1 MTVLLTGAT
10 GFVGTEVVARLLD
23 RPGEDVVA
31 LVRGPNPSTRLRRAM
46 DVAGIPDDGRRAR
59 IAAISGDVTRP
70 FPSVA
75 GVRTVVHC
83 AASVSFGL
91 DLDEARR
98 INVEGTRHALAA
110 AARHHARYVHVSTA
124 YVAGR
129 HTGLF
134 EEQALD
140 CGQDFRNTY
149 EQTKLEAE
157 RLVRES
163 VLDTVVLR
171 PSIVV
176 GDARTGWTTS
186 FNVLYWPLRA
196 YSRGL
201 LEAVPARAQARV
213 DVVPVDY
220 VADAI
225 VHVTRERPDVTGTLH
240 LVAGPDAVTVDE
252 LMGLAADK
260 LDRPR
265 PQLRS
270 AAAGELAERSAEA
283 ARYLPYFDMDVVFGD
298 ARSRSVLQPA
308 GIAPPPLRDYFGR
321 LVDFAQDARWG
332 KAELT
337 RSG

>member
-1 MTVLLTGAT
+1 MSILLTGAT
-10 GFVGTEVVARLLD
+10 GFVGSEVLARLLE
-23 RPGEDVVA
+23 RGEEDVVA
-31 LVRGPNPSTRLRRAM
+31 LVRGRQPSSRLRAAM
-46 DVAGIPDDGRRAR
+46 DVAGIPNDVRRTR
-59 IAAISGDVTRP
+59 VAAIAGDVTEP

-98 INVEGTRHALAA
+98 INVEGTRNALAA
-110 AARHHARYVHVSTA
+110 AEKHGARYVHVSTA

-129 HTGLF
+129 HQGLF
-134 EEQALD
+134 DEGELD
-140 CGQDFRNTY
+140 CGQEFRNTY

-157 RLVRES
+157 QLVRES
-163 VLDTVVLR
+163 PLDTVVLR

-176 GDARTGWTTS
+176 GEAATGWTTS

-196 YSRGL
+196 YARGL
-201 LEAVPARAQARV
+201 LPAVPARAQARV

-225 VHVTRERPDVTGTLH
+225 VHIASERPDVGGTLH
-240 LVAGPDAVTVDE
+240 LVAGHDAVTVDE

-265 PQLRS
+265 PELGAG
-270 AAAGELAERSAEA
+270 AAEFAERSAEA

-298 ARSRSVLQPA
+298 ARSRSVLGPA

-332 KAELT
+332 KAQLA
-337 RSG
+337 RN